1 MANKWHVPCPG
12 VMPLGNVIA
21 GYLQKKDFKKRKENT
36 LSTKKKAR
44 FKKNDKGQE
53 KKKEN
58 SLSTQK
64 IRFKK
69 NDNDQEKWRK
79 EMENTN

>member
-1 MANKWHVPCPG
+1 MANKWHVHCPG

-21 GYLQKKDFKKRKENT
+21 GYLQKKEKRKENT

-44 FKKNDKGQE
+44 FKKNDKGHE

-58 SLSTQK
+58 VTLKPDSNK
-64 IRFKK
+64 I
-69 NDNDQEKWRK
+69 QE
-79 EMENTN
+79 